1 MAFEGEEKVL
11 RGEVTKSEAKYGN
24 GLLYGLRSKSKP
36 STARLGSGIS
46 VAAKSGTEVS
56 HVLTLFRPHDRTKKE
71 SSIIT
76 EIYWT
81 PVAARLR
88 SPRDEA
94 ENCDAGTSAVAYLGR
109 NKRNLIS
116 KVRLASRV

>member
-1 MAFEGEEKVL
+1 
-11 RGEVTKSEAKYGN
+11 
-24 GLLYGLRSKSKP
+24 
-36 STARLGSGIS
+36 
-46 VAAKSGTEVS
+46 VS
-56 HVLTLFRPHDRTKKE
+56 HVLTLFRPHDRTKE

-94 ENCDAGTSAVAYLGR
+94 ENYDAGTAAVAYLGRASTDLGR